1 MWLTDNSAQNTIKTL
16 RDIGWQGMDFATL
29 NDGNDLE
36 GVEVEITTEVETYEG
51 NDYEK
56 VRFVNK
62 PGHFANRGVKAMDAN
77 QARAVVAK
85 YNALLRNSPKPCRDG
100 AETRAEGRKGGCVA
114 VRKPRRGFALLG
126 KRRGLDLPLF
136 VPPPCRVVA
145 QARHHGTLGC
155 RYAVFSSFSPPQS
168 RGFDSRSATSQASAW
183 RTKPQR
189 TDSAWTPSF
198 EGGTDSNKDVTRI
211 FSVLRLRTK
220 WPLIKKA

>member
-36 GVEVEITTEVETYEG
+36 GVAVEISTEVETYEG

-85 YNALLRNSPKPCRDG
+85 YNALLRNSPKPTQ
-100 AETRAEGRKGGCVA
+100 AQKPVQKAGRVDA
-114 VRKPRRGFALLG
+114 AQYASPDE
-126 KRRGLDLPLF
+126 DLPF
-136 VPPPCRVVA
+136 
-145 QARHHGTLGC
+145 
-155 RYAVFSSFSPPQS
+155 
-168 RGFDSRSATSQASAW
+168 
-183 RTKPQR
+183 
-189 TDSAWTPSF
+189 
-198 EGGTDSNKDVTRI
+198 
-211 FSVLRLRTK
+211 
-220 WPLIKKA
+220 